1 MKKKVLSIFLVLTMA
16 ASAMA
21 GCGGDKSGKEQ
32 SGTEAA
38 SDGSGSQAGAADG
51 EPYEIVVELIGSG
64 VSQPDVQMVEE
75 AINEITVPAINC
87 TVKFR
92 EITIADH
99 ATQLGLL
106 GTDGDRLDIVFVG
119 YTTSMQDLVS
129 NGLLV
134 GLGDYL

>member
-1 MKKKVLSIFLVLTMA
+1 MTDLRWLAAAVIKVEGTVWNRGGLWRFRQPVSGQQMK
-16 ASAMA
+16 
-21 GCGGDKSGKEQ
+21 
-32 SGTEAA
+32 
-38 SDGSGSQAGAADG
+38 

-99 ATQLGLL
+99 ATQLGLWEPTATGWIL
-106 GTDGDRLDIVFVG
+106 YLSGIRQVCRILYLTVF
-119 YTTSMQDLVS
+119 
-129 NGLLV
+129 
-134 GLGDYL
+134 